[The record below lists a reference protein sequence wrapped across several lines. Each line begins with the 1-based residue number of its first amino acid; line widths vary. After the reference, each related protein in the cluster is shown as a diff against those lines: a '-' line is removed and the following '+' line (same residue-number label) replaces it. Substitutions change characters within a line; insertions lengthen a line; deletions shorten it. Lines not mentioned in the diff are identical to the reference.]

1 MELRRAVVALSNE
14 GTSPQG
20 RWILLPDRPKFSLA
34 FSRAL
39 GKVVVHVHG
48 PLDATTAPDLEARLV
63 DVIDNQGNRQVVL
76 DLRGMTSIDANGLF
90 VLADALKRMDDHGGE
105 LLLSGPARAVE
116 GQLRA
121 VGLEETFGITPEWTH
136 PARGGIGA
144 SGRWLHD
151 GAR

>member
-1 MELRRAVVALSNE
+1 MGDA
-14 GTSPQG
+14 SP
-20 RWILLPDRPKFSLA
+20 FSVL

-48 PLDATTAPDLEARLV
+48 ELEATTAPVLEARLV
-63 DVIDNQGNRQVVL
+63 DIIDDQGNRQVVL
-76 DLRGMTSIDANGLF
+76 DLRKVTGVDAASLF
-90 VLADALKRMDDHGGE
+90 ILADALKRMDDHGGE
-105 LLLSGPARAVE
+105 LLLSGPTSAVE
-116 GQLRA
+116 AQLRA

-144 SGRWLHD
+144 SDRKQHN